1 MILSYQIS
9 TKDQQRRSS
18 AASQPDKDKMK
29 ERCVEVSRGS
39 CSKGSWRHFFE
50 VTGNILFQMLSQE
63 CVWSKIF
70 LETWALPITVLFAV
84 VAYAVLA
91 AVFYDMDA

>member
-1 MILSYQIS
+1 MILSYQVL
-9 TKDQQRRSS
+9 TKGQQRRSS
-18 AASQPDKDKMK
+18 AANQPDK
-29 ERCVEVSRGS
+29 EECVEVSRGS

-50 VTGNILFQMLSQE
+50 VTGNILFQILSQE
-63 CVWSKIF
+63 CLWNKIF
-70 LETWALPITVLFAV
+70 LETWALPIIVLFAV

>member
-1 MILSYQIS
+1 MILSYQVL
-9 TKDQQRRSS
+9 TKGLQRRSS
-18 AASQPDKDKMK
+18 AANQPDKDKMK
-29 ERCVEVSRGS
+29 EGCVEVSRGS

-50 VTGNILFQMLSQE
+50 VTGNILFQILSQE

>member
-1 MILSYQIS
+1 MILSYQVL
-9 TKDQQRRSS
+9 TKGQQRRSS
-18 AASQPDKDKMK
+18 EANQPDK
-29 ERCVEVSRGS
+29 EGCVEVSRGS

-50 VTGNILFQMLSQE
+50 VTGNILFQILSQE

>member
-1 MILSYQIS
+1 MIISYQVL
-9 TKDQQRRSS
+9 TKGQQRLCS
-18 AASQPDKDKMK
+18 AANQPGKDKTK
-29 ERCVEVSRGS
+29 EGCEEVSRGS

-50 VTGNILFQMLSQE
+50 VTGDILFQILSQE

>member
-1 MILSYQIS
+1 MILSYQVL
-9 TKDQQRRSS
+9 TKGQQRENS
-18 AASQPDKDKMK
+18 AANQPDKDKMK
-29 ERCVEVSRGS
+29 EGCVEMSKGS

-50 VTGNILFQMLSQE
+50 VTGDISFHFFPQK